1 MRARVPMRHSESA
14 LSTTARSPSS
24 DAERRLRAGHTWPVG
39 GAAASQRK
47 RGRRALSDVLER
59 IRDDAKEP
67 LHGLYCGAGATLLS
81 LLRKTAKLPAAV
93 RIPALLD
100 ETACPLC
107 GDDDAV
113 NSFWWDG
120 TPTFQERRLPRSA
133 DTTELAC
140 LVMSCLSM
148 GAHEVVTAMSILES
162 FVQTNGALFCPRSA
176 RPIFLACC
184 ILGCRLTTD
193 VDVRTI
199 ECFDAVSNCFTHLT
213 PLLVA
218 RVETQLLV
226 LLDWSLPNDPAE
238 YKKHAHALVEAG
250 LSSGSKQTSIL
261 VPVLY

>member
-1 MRARVPMRHSESA
+1 MRHSESTP
-14 LSTTARSPSS
+14 STARSSS
-24 DAERRLRAGHTWPVG
+24 SYHSSEAEHRGRLRAGHTWPVG

-47 RGRRALSDVLER
+47 RGRRALSEVLER

-67 LHGLYCGAGATLLS
+67 LHGLYRGAGATLLS
-81 LLRKTAKLPAAV
+81 LLRATAKLPAAE

-100 ETACPLC
+100 ETECPLC
-107 GDDDAV
+107 GDDDPA

-120 TPTFQERRLPRSA
+120 TATSQERQLPRSA

-148 GAHEVVTAMSILES
+148 GAHEVVTAMVLLDS
-162 FVQTNGALFCPRSA
+162 FVQTNGAVFCPRSA
-176 RPIFLACC
+176 RPIFISCC
-184 ILGCRLTTD
+184 VLGCRLTTD
-193 VDVRTI
+193 ADITTT
-199 ECFDAVSNCFTHLT
+199 ECFDAVSNCFTYLT

-218 RVETQLLV
+218 RIEEQVLV
-226 LLDWSLPNDPAE
+226 LLDWSLPNDPAK

-250 LSSGSKQTSIL
+250 LPPGSKQRSIR